1 MKLKLHRHL
10 KKRTI
15 LSWLISYLLI
25 LIIPILFVGL
35 SYIYIGVFVE
45 QKITEINYNELSN
58 AGVHV
63 DDILEN
69 IVNISSELMNDDD
82 IERLTQYKLPL
93 NTEDMLEV
101 AGLESIWSNYASVN
115 QYTEDMYIYMPNTKQ
130 IFSSKKMYS
139 VDDYFELNYSGKT
152 QEIKNAWIESI
163 LLKQKSGYTY
173 TESDGSVFY
182 VQPNIVNK
190 VEDVPYSIIIK
201 LNMEALM
208 HYGTNDMDNNF
219 FICSSSGS
227 LIAGEDSE
235 NEKLLM
241 LQTADYGNSR
251 GTYKINGEK
260 YILAKIKSQN
270 ANWYYTSITLSSEYF
285 YELNTIYLIMLVAI
299 MLSLLCGV
307 VAIRWSMKRNNKPLK
322 ELYNFFAK
330 SPEQK
335 FNDIDVYKYINS
347 ELIKIINEKN
357 LYKDE
362 LASQKDILKR
372 DILSNLVEGKVNESY
387 SYEKQVQIAHI
398 DHDGD
403 LYIALVFYIDDVDR
417 IFFGDISDTKE
428 AAATAK
434 YIVSNIASELIG
446 NSFNIEIFENHGL
459 LVGVMSVENED
470 EFSAVYILTDI
481 ITELTDFI
489 KKEFNFRVAVSVS
502 DIHYSLNGISEAYSE
517 AVIGAEYLMSS
528 GETLIRYSDIKTKNN
543 NHYIYTNETEQQILN
558 LLEESEYKKC
568 RMLVDSVLENCT
580 RVKETALWITRY
592 IAYDLL
598 NTFLKMAIKFNN
610 KELIDIVRNSGNT
623 ISQCI
628 TTKEILSAVKS
639 MSENFIEEI
648 ENTEMENSVTSIYK
662 KIKIYVDNNYDN
674 PDLNGNNIAD
684 VFSMNPSVL
693 STQFKKAWNIG
704 LADYIN
710 NKRVEKAKMLL
721 AKSDKKVNEIA
732 ALAGFS
738 NYRTFHRVF
747 QKAEQVSPTKWREM
761 YKSE

>member
-1 MKLKLHRHL
+1 MKLKLRRHL

-15 LSWLISYLLI
+15 FSWLISYLLI

-35 SYIYIGVFVE
+35 SYIYIGAFVE
-45 QKITEINYNELSN
+45 QKITEINYNALNNS
-58 AGVHV
+58 GVHV

-69 IVNISSELMNDDD
+69 IVNISNELMNDEE
-82 IERLTQYKLPL
+82 IERLTRYRLPL
-93 NTEDMLEV
+93 STSDMLEV
-101 AGLESIWSNYASVN
+101 ASADSIWSNYASIS
-115 QYTEDMYIYMPNTKQ
+115 QYADDMYIYMPNTKL
-130 IFSSKKMYS
+130 IFSSKRLYS
-139 VDDYFELNYSGKT
+139 IEDFFELNYAGET
-152 QEIKNAWIESI
+152 QDVKNAWIESV
-163 LLKQKSGYTY
+163 LSKQKSGYTY
-173 TESDGSVFY
+173 TEIDGSVFY

-201 LNMEALM
+201 LNMQALM
-208 HYGTNDMDNNF
+208 QHGKSNLDNNF

-227 LIAGEDSE
+227 LIAGEDRE
-235 NEKLLM
+235 NEKQLM

-251 GTYKINGEK
+251 GTYKVNGKK

-270 ANWYYTSITLSSEYF
+270 ANWYYTSITLKSEYF
-285 YELNTIYLIMLVAI
+285 RELNMIYLIMMIAI

-307 VAIRWSMKRNNKPLK
+307 AAISWSMKRNNKPLK

-335 FNDIDVYKYINS
+335 FSDIDVYKYINS

-362 LASQKDILKR
+362 LASQQDILKR

-387 SYEKQVQIAHI
+387 SYEKQVQIANI
-398 DHDGD
+398 NHDGD
-403 LYIALVFYIDDVDR
+403 WYIALVFYIDDVDR
-417 IFFGDISDTKE
+417 IFFGDISDVKE
-428 AAATAK
+428 AARTAK

-459 LVGVMSVENED
+459 LVGVMNVEEED
-470 EFSAVYILTDI
+470 EFSAIHILTDI

-517 AVIGAEYLMSS
+517 AVIGAEHLMSN
-528 GETLIRYSDIKTKNN
+528 GESFIRYSDIKTTNSS
-543 NHYIYTNETEQQILN
+543 HYIYTNETEQQILN
-558 LLEESEYKKC
+558 LLEECEYKKC
-568 RMLVDSVLENCT
+568 RMLVDSVLENCIRT
-580 RVKETALWITRY
+580 KETALWITRY

-598 NTFLKMAIKFNN
+598 NTFLKMAIKLNN
-610 KELIDIVRNSGNT
+610 KELIDIVRSSGNT
-623 ISQCI
+623 VAQCI
-628 TTKEILSAVKS
+628 TTKEILSEVKS
-639 MSENFIEEI
+639 MSEKFIEEL
-648 ENTEMENSVTSIYK
+648 ESTEMENSVTSIYN

-710 NKRVEKAKMLL
+710 SKRIEKAKMLL